1 MALKKE
7 SHGGNWTTEKL
18 KALKDYLDEYTT
30 VLKKQP
36 FKLWYI
42 DAFAGTGE
50 GHGRDY
56 SRDYSL
62 EEGKYIRGSA
72 LIALET
78 KDKPF
83 DCFLF
88 IEKES
93 KRMKKLRSI
102 IEKNPHLGRR
112 EISYKEKDANEVV
125 PKFCQEMK
133 KLERAV
139 VFLDPFATE
148 VKYET
153 IKSIAKTEKIDLWVL
168 FPYMAVNR
176 MLPTDER
183 KISSSNKKRLN
194 ELFGDSSWR
203 SVYRTRVDLGGE
215 WKEKDYLRIPELFI
229 ERLQAAFEKDG
240 TEKVL
245 KTPLILK
252 NSKNAPL
259 FTLCFAAGNANGA
272 RIALPIANYILGRKT

>member
-1 MALKKE
+1 M
-7 SHGGNWTTEKL
+7 EKL
-18 KALKDYLDEYTT
+18 QALEDYLDKYTT
-30 VLKKQP
+30 ALKYQY
-36 FKLWYI
+36 FKLCYI

-56 SRDYSL
+56 SRDSL

-93 KRMKKLRSI
+93 KKMKKLRSI

-112 EISYKEKDANEVV
+112 EIFYAEKDANEVV

-133 KLERAV
+133 EHQRAV

-176 MLPTDER
+176 MLPQDVG
-183 KISSSNKKRLN
+183 KISSSNKKRLD
-194 ELFGDSSWR
+194 ELFGDSSWKD
-203 SVYRTRVDLGGE
+203 VYITRVDLGGE
-215 WKEKDYLRIPELFI
+215 WARKKAY
-229 ERLQAAFEKDG
+229 
-240 TEKVL
+240 
-245 KTPLILK
+245 KTPSAIYK
-252 NSKNAPL
+252 EATSSI
-259 FTLCFAAGNANGA
+259 
-272 RIALPIANYILGRKT
+272 RER